1 MAGPILWI
9 GGGLL
14 LILLIAGIVIT
25 ITSEKELVEERIEK
39 YLEASETALE
49 YGGVEQDAGE
59 EDSFLGGWADSL
71 ISRTDYGSKIADDLA
86 RADLKLKP
94 GEYFAL
100 MGLSSILTAG
110 LSWLLLGKL
119 EMTVLGGVFALVGAV
134 SGLFIPQVFVGRMQ
148 NRRLRSFD
156 AQLPDMLHLM
166 VNGLRA
172 GFSTMQA
179 LEAVSR
185 ELPSPISTEF
195 RRVVQEM
202 QLGISMEMA
211 LDNLL
216 VRIPSE
222 DLDLVV
228 TAINVQREVGG
239 NLSEVLETI
248 SHTIRERIRIKG
260 EIKTLTTQVV
270 ASGRLLSFMP
280 VFLIGALYI
289 LNRDYIMQFF
299 EEPIWCGA
307 SMLGCSGL
315 LIIMGTIVMNK
326 IADIEV

>member
-1 MAGPILWI
+1 
-9 GGGLL
+9 
-14 LILLIAGIVIT
+14 
-25 ITSEKELVEERIEK
+25 
-39 YLEASETALE
+39 
-49 YGGVEQDAGE
+49 
-59 EDSFLGGWADSL
+59 
-71 ISRTDYGSKIADDLA
+71 
-86 RADLKLKP
+86 
-94 GEYFAL
+94 
-100 MGLSSILTAG
+100 MGLSSLLTAG

-119 EMTVLGGVFALVGAV
+119 EMTLLGGIFALVGAV
-134 SGLFIPQVFVGRMQ
+134 TGLFIPQVFVGRLQ
-148 NRRLRSFD
+148 NRRLKSFND
-156 AQLPDMLHLM
+156 QLPDMLNLM

-179 LEAVSR
+179 LEAVSK
-185 ELPSPISTEF
+185 ELPAPISVEF
-195 RRVVQEM
+195 KRVVQEM

-222 DLDLVV
+222 DLDLVI

-260 EIKTLTTQVV
+260 EIKTLTTQVT

-299 EEPIWCGA
+299 EEPVWCGA

-315 LIIMGTIVMNK
+315 LIILGTIVMNK
-326 IADIEV
+326 ISDIEI